1 MIPSSFRLG
10 REVVKTLHKLSREV
24 GMSCF
29 VCFVLRLKN
38 RGKEK
43 KKGTTSSGAVDV
55 ENGTMLGNINPV
67 TYRLGHFG
75 GKIPPKNPGL

>member
-10 REVVKTLHKLSREV
+10 REVIKTLHKLSREV

-38 RGKEK
+38 REK
-43 KKGTTSSGAVDV
+43 KENLKDVPQHVFTTIA
-55 ENGTMLGNINPV
+55 
-67 TYRLGHFG
+67 
-75 GKIPPKNPGL
+75 